1 MINNMKKLLSAKL
14 SFNKI
19 VLAIVSLVVL
29 GTGTAFATFE
39 ASKNTVTVSLNGK
52 DEKLRTHARTVDEL
66 LQDLDIDRKQEDEVS
81 PSGDTKI
88 KNNLKVVYEASKPV
102 QLTVDDEKRTIR
114 TTAKTVEEFLK
125 EQKIA
130 VSEHDKMNASLQTKI
145 SDNLKLNIE
154 KAIQITLTVEN
165 KKQQVWSTSTTVADF
180 LKDQKVQVN
189 ELDKVE
195 PQIHET
201 LSANDAVIVTRVEKV
216 TDVVEEPVAFSVVTK
231 NDNSIPKGKQEVI
244 KPGTEGTV
252 AKHFEVMLENGKEVS
267 RKLIKE
273 ETKSESQDRVV
284 VIGTKA
290 APKPVSTASTSSKPE
305 TVSRSNDSVAK
316 EFYVTSTAYTAHCNG
331 CSGTTATGVDLRAN
345 PTAKVIAVDPSVIP
359 LGSKVYVEG
368 YGYAIASDTG
378 GAIKGKKI
386 DVFFSDK
393 GAAYRWG
400 RKQVKIK
407 VLN

>member
-1 MINNMKKLLSAKL
+1 MINHMKKLLSERL
-14 SFNKI
+14 SMNKI

-29 GTGTAFATFE
+29 ATGTAFATFE
-39 ASKNTVTVSLNGK
+39 ATKNTVTVTMNGK
-52 DEKLRTHARTVDEL
+52 SEKLRTHARTVDEL
-66 LQDLDIDRKQEDEVS
+66 LQDLNIDRKKEDNVS
-81 PSGDTKI
+81 PEGDAEI
-88 KNNLKVVYEASKPV
+88 KNNLNVVFEASKPV

-125 EQKIA
+125 EQNIKITG
-130 VSEHDKMNASLQTKI
+130 HDKMNASKDTKI

-154 KAIQITLTVEN
+154 KAIQITLTVGD

-231 NDNSIPKGKQEVI
+231 NDQDIPKGKQEVI
-244 KPGTEGTV
+244 KPGSEGKV

-273 ETKSESQDRVV
+273 ETVKESQDRVV
-284 VIGTKA
+284 ALGTKA
-290 APKPVSTASTSSKPE
+290 APKPAASKPE
-305 TVSRSNDSVAK
+305 TVSRSNDSVSK

-345 PTAKVIAVDPSVIP
+345 PSAKVIAVDPSVIP
-359 LGSKVYVEG
+359 LGTKVYVEG
-368 YGYAIASDTG
+368 YGYAVASDTG

-400 RKQVKIK
+400 RKTVKIR